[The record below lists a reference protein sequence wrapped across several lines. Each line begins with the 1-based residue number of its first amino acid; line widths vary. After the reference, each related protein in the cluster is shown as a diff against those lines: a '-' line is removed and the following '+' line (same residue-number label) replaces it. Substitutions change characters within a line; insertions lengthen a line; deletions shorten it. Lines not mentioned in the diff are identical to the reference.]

1 MKNILTITA
10 LIALGAFLSSCESEE
25 VANALDCVQKANDY
39 NDSRAELTAY
49 FTAIEQETKEFSCA
63 EFSPLWNNFQD
74 GFDELCVDS
83 RTSDLVENVNDVTAA
98 AALLNNLEG
107 CDIDFD

>member
-10 LIALGAFLSSCESEE
+10 LLTLVTLLGSCESEE

-39 NDSRAELTAY
+39 NNSRAELTAY

-63 EFSPLWNNFQD
+63 EFSPLWNSFQD
-74 GFDELCVDS
+74 DFDELCVDS
-83 RTSDLVENVNDVTAA
+83 KTSELVESVNEVTAA